1 MPSYLDT
8 LQRSLHQ
15 HLPSV
20 IPPPNGG
27 LPPWLVSL
35 ALIVPS
41 VLLLTPLVSPA
52 PPKRTS
58 VIKPTSERV
67 LIIGASSGCGEDLA
81 KRYASMGAS
90 VCIVARSKGNLEKVA
105 ATCRSLLPSAAD
117 SANKILLYAGDI
129 CSPDDMIAVRK
140 LIIREWQGLDTLHVI
155 SGLSSTQ
162 TLLEASS
169 VNQVATDSTSAQQA
183 KRHHK
188 FEGEGSDVEEH
199 DLPAKDGLQALV
211 DETRRLAD
219 VNMVGVAVS
228 VAAFLPLLSSTS
240 KSPLIHH
247 LSSVAGLVPA
257 PTRALYAA
265 TKAGGLAC
273 FRSAAVENGG
283 GRSGVR
289 FLATCPGTIDNDF
302 RRKSSSSVKGIAP
315 AEGFDKALLSVEDVT
330 NAIIHHCSLT
340 PGPAPITLPVPIP
353 FVGKSLTLQ
362 VPFVKLP
369 PNDTV
374 FLPSFP
380 YRPGYWLLDTPLRG
394 ITERMGRRKYGL
406 E

>member
-20 IPPPNGG
+20 IPPPNSAS
-27 LPPWLVSL
+27 LPPWLLSL

-58 VIKPTSERV
+58 VIKATNERV

-81 KRYASMGAS
+81 KRYASLGAS
-90 VCIVARSKGNLEKVA
+90 VCVVARSKDNLEKVA
-105 ATCRSLLPSAAD
+105 ATCRSLLPGGGA
-117 SANKILLYAGDI
+117 ANKILLYAGDI
-129 CSPDDMIAVRK
+129 CSPDDMVAVRE
-140 LIIREWQGLDTLHVI
+140 LIVREWQGLDTLHII

-169 VNQVATDSTSAQQA
+169 VNQVAINFASGQQA
-183 KRHHK
+183 NRHHK
-188 FEGEGSDVEEH
+188 FEADGPNVAEAN
-199 DLPAKDGLQALV
+199 LPAKDGLQALA
-211 DETRRLAD
+211 DEARRLAD

-240 KSPLIHH
+240 ESPLIHH

-302 RRKSSSSVKGIAP
+302 RRKSSSSVRGIAP
-315 AEGFDKALLSVEDVT
+315 AEGFDKALLSVDDVT
-330 NAIIHHCSLT
+330 NAIIHHCSLAPT
-340 PGPAPITLPVPIP
+340 STPITLPIPIP
-353 FVGKSLTLQ
+353 FVGRSLTLQ
-362 VPFVKLP
+362 VPFFKLP

-394 ITERMGRRKYGL
+394 ITERMARRKYGL